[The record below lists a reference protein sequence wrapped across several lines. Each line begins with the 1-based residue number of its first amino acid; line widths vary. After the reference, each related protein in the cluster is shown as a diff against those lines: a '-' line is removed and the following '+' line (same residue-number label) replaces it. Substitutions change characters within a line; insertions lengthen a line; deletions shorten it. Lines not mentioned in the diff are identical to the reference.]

1 MKPTRLSEE
10 KNNLKKME
18 KRIKVLLR
26 SACPHCG
33 KDVLVEVESLLPTI
47 KSFLT
52 EEDITASKEYVKKF
66 IMEDKTLSPIE
77 LEQAIN
83 WLNNEETAF
92 GPSDTENVIDSILNK
107 Q

>member
-1 MKPTRLSEE
+1 M
-10 KNNLKKME
+10 
-18 KRIKVLLR
+18 KVLLK

-33 KDVLVEVESLLPTI
+33 KDVLVEVESLAPSI

-52 EEDITASKEYVKKF
+52 EDDVATSKEYVKK
-66 IMEDKTLSPIE
+66 TLLENTTLTSVE

-83 WLNNEETAF
+83 WINDENTVF
-92 GPSDTENVIDSILNK
+92 GPNDAEGVIESIVNK